1 MLSIISASRRTDIP
15 AFYADWFIN
24 RIRAGYCLVSNPYN
38 ANQISRVSLLPH
50 DVDAIVFWTR
60 NPRPLFPFLRELD
73 SLGYH
78 YFFHFTMLN
87 NPRSLD
93 PKSPSLGSAV
103 TTFREL
109 SHCLGPDRVIWRYDP
124 IILSNM
130 TDTQFHIDAFRKI
143 AGRLEGYTT
152 RVVVSLLTLYR
163 HVAQRLRKLEKSGLQ
178 LMKGDVLEEQS
189 RILLRSIADIAET
202 NGMQVL
208 SCSMKSAFGR
218 FGIRPGKCIDDE
230 YLQDTFGVQVSSQ
243 KDPGQRPEC
252 RCVKSQDIGAY
263 DTCVFGCTYCYAV
276 RSFRLAERNYAAH
289 DPTAASLLSCNPT
302 DSASK
307 TKELSLFTGRGPTIA
322 DQGDT
327 RWAQVNRE
335 DSSM

>member
-38 ANQISRVSLLPH
+38 ANQTSRVSLLPD

-78 YFFHFTMLN
+78 YFFHFTMLD
-87 NPRSLD
+87 NPRLLD

-103 TTFREL
+103 TAFREL
-109 SHCLGPDRVIWRYDP
+109 SRRLGPDRVIWRYDP
-124 IILSNM
+124 IILSNV

-178 LMKGDVLEEQS
+178 LMKGEVLEEQS
-189 RILLRSIADIAET
+189 RILLRSIADTAKI
-202 NGMQVL
+202 NGMQAL
-208 SCSMKSAFGR
+208 SCSMESTLGR

-276 RSFRLAERNYAAH
+276 RSFALARRNHASH
-289 DPTAASLLSCNPT
+289 DPTSPSLLTSHPMIP
-302 DSASK
+302 SSK
-307 TKELSLFTGRGPTIA
+307 TREPSLFGRRKG
-322 DQGDT
+322 
-327 RWAQVNRE
+327 VNK
-335 DSSM
+335 